1 MIEEQNQPEEMQ
13 PLENYDFQQENQGKE
28 IIDNVEKKKNAQK
41 IWTPLYL
48 AIAFLLG
55 IAVALY
61 LLPAK
66 PNSFS
71 NKQLQKFN
79 EVFQYINM
87 YYVDTVDTEK
97 LFEEAINGMLQSLDP
112 HSTYVNAVE
121 NKALMESLDG
131 AFEGIGVQFS
141 IINDTVMVVAVVSGG
156 PSEKVGLRVGDR
168 IVMVDGKQF
177 AGIGIQNEDVM
188 KSLRGKKNSKVDV
201 GIKREGFKQ
210 IYHYLITRDVIPT
223 YTVDV
228 SYMIDNNK
236 GYIKINQFGSTTG
249 DEFAN
254 ALKKLKSMGMKKL
267 ILDLRGNPGGY
278 LEAAIRVCDE
288 LLPDGEMIVYT
299 EGLRVKKNTIYA
311 TKYGNF
317 ENGEVVVLIDDFSAS
332 ASEIVAGAVQDNDR
346 GMVVGRRSFG
356 KGLVQRQFDL
366 NDKSTIRLTTS
377 RYHTPSGRCI
387 QKDYKNGSLA
397 YEEELIK
404 RYENGEMDSTENISF
419 DKSLKYKTK
428 KGRTVYGGGGIMPD
442 YFIPLDRDEELF
454 AFYQILNS
462 SSIIEFAFDYSTRN
476 QQTLK
481 SKFPNAKSYVKN
493 MTISDQ
499 LLERLLNF
507 YSTKTGQQVV
517 ALNAASKKE
526 LKVWIKALIGR
537 NLYQDEAFY
546 PVINTTDKAII
557 KAIEIK

>member
-13 PLENYDFQQENQGKE
+13 PLENYYLQEENQGKE
-28 IIDNVEKKKNAQK
+28 IIDNIEKKKNARK

-61 LLPAK
+61 LLPTK
-66 PNSFS
+66 TSSFS

-79 EVFQYINM
+79 EVLQYINM

-141 IINDTVMVVAVVSGG
+141 IINDTVMVVAVLSGG
-156 PSEKVGLRVGDR
+156 PSEKVGLRAGDR
-168 IVMVDGKQF
+168 IVTVDGKQF
-177 AGIGIQNEDVM
+177 AGIGIQNEEVM

-210 IYHYLITRDVIPT
+210 IYHYLITRDVITT

-228 SYMIDNNK
+228 SYMIDNNN

-278 LEAAIRVCDE
+278 LEAAISVCDE

-299 EGLRVKKNTIYA
+299 EGLRVKKNMIYA

-366 NDKSTIRLTTS
+366 NDKSTVRLTTS

-419 DKSLKYKTK
+419 DKSLQYKTK

-442 YFIPLDRDEELF
+442 YFIPLDRNEELF

-481 SKFPNAKSYVKN
+481 SKFPNARSYVKN

-499 LLERLLNF
+499 LLDRLFNF

-517 ALNAASKKE
+517 GLNAASKKE
-526 LKVWIKALIGR
+526 LKVWVKALIGR

-557 KAIEIK
+557 KALEIK

>member
-13 PLENYDFQQENQGKE
+13 PLENYDFQEENQGKE
-28 IIDNVEKKKNAQK
+28 TIDNVEKKKNARK

-66 PNSFS
+66 PSSFS

-131 AFEGIGVQFS
+131 AFEGIGVQFN

-156 PSEKVGLRVGDR
+156 PSEKVGLRAGDR
-168 IVMVDGKQF
+168 IVTVDGKQF
-177 AGIGIQNEDVM
+177 AGIGIQNEEVM

-228 SYMIDNNK
+228 SYMIDNNN

-299 EGLRVKKNTIYA
+299 EGLRVKKNMIYA

-499 LLERLLNF
+499 LLERLFNF

-517 ALNAASKKE
+517 GLNAASKKE
-526 LKVWIKALIGR
+526 LKVWVKALIGR

>member
-1 MIEEQNQPEEMQ
+1 MIEETNRTEEVQ
-13 PLENYDFQQENQGKE
+13 SGENDNFPKEHQEKE
-28 IIDNVEKKKNAQK
+28 IINYVDKKKCVQK

-55 IAVALY
+55 IAVAVY

-66 PNSFS
+66 QSSFS

-87 YYVDTVDTEK
+87 YYVDTVNTDK

-112 HSTYVNAVE
+112 HSTYVNAAE
-121 NKALMESLDG
+121 NKSLMESLDG

-141 IINDTVMVVAVVSGG
+141 IMNDTVMVVAIVSGG
-156 PSEKVGLRVGDR
+156 PSEKVGLRAGDR
-168 IVMVDGKQF
+168 IVTVDGKKF
-177 AGIGIQNEDVM
+177 AGVGIQNEDVM

-201 GIKREGFKQ
+201 GIKRQGFKQ
-210 IYHYLITRDVIPT
+210 IYHYKITRDVIPT

-228 SYMIDNNK
+228 SYMIDNQS
-236 GYIKINQFGSTTG
+236 GYVKINQFGSTTG

-254 ALKKLKSMGMKKL
+254 ALKKLNSMGMKKL

-288 LLPDGEMIVYT
+288 LLSDGEMIVYT
-299 EGLRVKKNTIYA
+299 EGLRVKKDKIYA
-311 TKYGNF
+311 TEYGNF
-317 ENGEVVVLIDDFSAS
+317 EKGEVVVLIDDFSAS

-346 GMVVGRRSFG
+346 GLVVGRRSFG

-387 QKDYKNGSLA
+387 QKDYKNGSVA
-397 YEEELIK
+397 YEEELVK
-404 RYENGEMDSTENISF
+404 RYENGEMDSTENITF

-442 YFIPLDRDEELF
+442 YFVPLDRDEDLF

-462 SSIIEFAFDYSTRN
+462 TSIIEFAFDYSTKN
-476 QQTLK
+476 QQTMK
-481 SKFPNAKSYVKN
+481 TKYPDAKSFVKN
-493 MTISDQ
+493 MTVSDR
-499 LLERLLNF
+499 LLNRLLNF
-507 YSTKTGQQVV
+507 YTAKTGQQVV
-517 ALNAASKKE
+517 TINAASKKE

-537 NLYQDEAFY
+537 NLYQEEAFY
-546 PVINTTDKAII
+546 PVINSTDKVIL
-557 KAIEIK
+557 KALEIK

>member
-1 MIEEQNQPEEMQ
+1 MIEEQNQPEEMR
-13 PLENYDFQQENQGKE
+13 PLENYDFQEDNQGKE
-28 IIDNVEKKKNAQK
+28 IIENVEQKKNARK

-66 PNSFS
+66 PSSFS

-156 PSEKVGLRVGDR
+156 PSEKVGLRAGDR
-168 IVMVDGKQF
+168 IVTVDGKQF
-177 AGIGIQNEDVM
+177 AGIGIQNEEVM

-210 IYHYLITRDVIPT
+210 VYHYLITRDVIPT

-228 SYMIDNNK
+228 SYMIDNNN

-278 LEAAIRVCDE
+278 LEAAISVCDE

-299 EGLRVKKNTIYA
+299 EGLRVKKNMIYA

-366 NDKSTIRLTTS
+366 NDKSTVRLTTS

-419 DKSLKYKTK
+419 DKSLQYKTK

-442 YFIPLDRDEELF
+442 FFVPLDRNEELF

-462 SSIIEFAFDYSTRN
+462 SSIIEFAFDYSTKN

-493 MTISDQ
+493 MIISDQ
-499 LLERLLNF
+499 LLDRLFSF

-517 ALNAASKKE
+517 GLNAASKKE
-526 LKVWIKALIGR
+526 LKVWVKALIGR

-546 PVINTTDKAII
+546 PVINTTDKAIL

>member
-1 MIEEQNQPEEMQ
+1 MIEETNQTEEVQ
-13 PLENYDFQQENQGKE
+13 SGENDNFPKEYRKKE
-28 IIDNVEKKKNAQK
+28 IIDYVAEKKCVRK

-55 IAVALY
+55 VAVALY
-61 LLPAK
+61 LLPARQS
-66 PNSFS
+66 SFS

-87 YYVDTVDTEK
+87 YYVDTVNTDR

-121 NKALMESLDG
+121 NKSLMESLDG

-141 IINDTVMVVAVVSGG
+141 IMNDTVMVVAVVSGG
-156 PSEKVGLRVGDR
+156 PSEKVGLRAGDR
-168 IVMVDGKQF
+168 IVTVDGKKF

-201 GIKREGFKQ
+201 GIRRQGFDQ
-210 IYHYLITRDVIPT
+210 IYHYIITRDVIPT

-228 SYMIDNNK
+228 SYMIDNQS

-254 ALKKLKSMGMKKL
+254 ALKKLNSMGMKKL

-278 LEAAIRVCDE
+278 LEAAIQVCDE

-299 EGLRVKKNTIYA
+299 EGLRVKKDKIYA
-311 TKYGNF
+311 TKYGNY

-346 GMVVGRRSFG
+346 GVIVGRRSFG

-387 QKDYKNGSLA
+387 QKNYKNGNVA
-397 YEEELIK
+397 YEEELIQ
-404 RYENGEMDSTENISF
+404 RYKNGEMDSTENITF
-419 DKSLKYKTK
+419 DKSLEYKTK

-442 YFIPLDRDEELF
+442 YFVPLDREEDLF

-462 SSIIEFAFDYSTRN
+462 SSIIEFAFDYSTKN

-481 SKFPNAKSYVKN
+481 TKYPNANLFVKN
-493 MTISDQ
+493 MTVSDQ
-499 LLERLLNF
+499 LLDRLLNF
-507 YSTKTGQQVV
+507 YTIKTGQQV
-517 ALNAASKKE
+517 AAMNAASKKE
-526 LKVWIKALIGR
+526 LKIWIKALIGR

-546 PVINTTDKAII
+546 PVINSTDKVIL
-557 KAIEIK
+557 KALEIK

>member
-1 MIEEQNQPEEMQ
+1 MIEEQNQPEEMRL
-13 PLENYDFQQENQGKE
+13 LENYDFQEDNQGKE
-28 IIDNVEKKKNAQK
+28 IIDNIEKKKNARK

-66 PNSFS
+66 PSSFS

-156 PSEKVGLRVGDR
+156 PSEKVGLRAGDR
-168 IVMVDGKQF
+168 IVTVDGKQF
-177 AGIGIQNEDVM
+177 AGIGIQNEEVM

-210 IYHYLITRDVIPT
+210 VYHYLITRDVIPT

-228 SYMIDNNK
+228 SYMIDNNN

-278 LEAAIRVCDE
+278 LEAAISVCDE

-299 EGLRVKKNTIYA
+299 EGLRVKKNMIYA

-366 NDKSTIRLTTS
+366 NDKSTVRLTTS

-419 DKSLKYKTK
+419 DKSLQYKTK

-442 YFIPLDRDEELF
+442 FFVPLDRNEELF

-462 SSIIEFAFDYSTRN
+462 SSIIEFAFDYSTKN

-493 MTISDQ
+493 MIISDQ
-499 LLERLLNF
+499 LLDRLFSF

-517 ALNAASKKE
+517 GLNAASKKE
-526 LKVWIKALIGR
+526 LKVWVKALIGR

-546 PVINTTDKAII
+546 PVINTTDKAIL

>member
-13 PLENYDFQQENQGKE
+13 PLVNYDLQEENQGKE
-28 IIDNVEKKKNAQK
+28 IIDNIEKKKNARK

-48 AIAFLLG
+48 GIAFLLG

-61 LLPAK
+61 LLPTK
-66 PNSFS
+66 TSSFS

-79 EVFQYINM
+79 EVLQYINM

-299 EGLRVKKNTIYA
+299 EGLRVKKNMIYA

-419 DKSLKYKTK
+419 DKSLQYKTK

-442 YFIPLDRDEELF
+442 YFIPLDRNEELF

-462 SSIIEFAFDYSTRN
+462 SSIIEFAFDYATRN

-481 SKFPNAKSYVKN
+481 SKFPNARSYVKN

-499 LLERLLNF
+499 LLDRLFKF
-507 YSTKTGQQVV
+507 YSTKTGQQLVG
-517 ALNAASKKE
+517 LNAASKKE
-526 LKVWIKALIGR
+526 LKVWVKALIGR

-557 KAIEIK
+557 KALEIK

>member
-13 PLENYDFQQENQGKE
+13 PLVNYDLQEENQGKE
-28 IIDNVEKKKNAQK
+28 IIDNIEKKKNARK

-48 AIAFLLG
+48 GIAFLLG

-61 LLPAK
+61 LLPTK
-66 PNSFS
+66 TSSFS

-79 EVFQYINM
+79 EVLQYINM

-141 IINDTVMVVAVVSGG
+141 IINDTVMVVAVLSGG
-156 PSEKVGLRVGDR
+156 PSEKVGLRAGDR
-168 IVMVDGKQF
+168 IVTVDGKQF
-177 AGIGIQNEDVM
+177 AGIGIQNEEVM

-210 IYHYLITRDVIPT
+210 IYHYRITRDVIPT

-228 SYMIDNNK
+228 SYMIDNQN

-254 ALKKLKSMGMKKL
+254 ALKKLNSMSMKKL

-299 EGLRVKKNTIYA
+299 EGLRVKKDKIYA

-317 ENGEVVVLIDDFSAS
+317 EKGEVVVLIDDFSAS

-366 NDKSTIRLTTS
+366 NDKSTVRLTTS

-419 DKSLKYKTK
+419 DKSLQYKTK

-442 YFIPLDRDEELF
+442 YFIPLDRNEELF

-462 SSIIEFAFDYSTRN
+462 SSIIEFAFDYATRN

-481 SKFPNAKSYVKN
+481 SKFPNARSYVKN

-499 LLERLLNF
+499 LLDRLFKF
-507 YSTKTGQQVV
+507 YSTKTGQQLVG
-517 ALNAASKKE
+517 LNAASKKE
-526 LKVWIKALIGR
+526 LKVWVKALIGR

-557 KAIEIK
+557 KALEIK

>member
-1 MIEEQNQPEEMQ
+1 
-13 PLENYDFQQENQGKE
+13 
-28 IIDNVEKKKNAQK
+28 
-41 IWTPLYL
+41 
-48 AIAFLLG
+48 
-55 IAVALY
+55 
-61 LLPAK
+61 
-66 PNSFS
+66 
-71 NKQLQKFN
+71 
-79 EVFQYINM
+79 
-87 YYVDTVDTEK
+87 
-97 LFEEAINGMLQSLDP
+97 
-112 HSTYVNAVE
+112 
-121 NKALMESLDG
+121 MESLDG
-131 AFEGIGVQFS
+131 AFEGIGVQFN

-156 PSEKVGLRVGDR
+156 PSEKVGLRAGDR
-168 IVMVDGKQF
+168 IVTVDGKQF
-177 AGIGIQNEDVM
+177 AGIGIQNEEVM

-228 SYMIDNNK
+228 SYMIDNNN

-278 LEAAIRVCDE
+278 LEAAISVCDE
-288 LLPDGEMIVYT
+288 LLADGEMIVYT
-299 EGLRVKKNTIYA
+299 EGLRVKKNMIYA

-419 DKSLKYKTK
+419 DKSLQYKTK

-442 YFIPLDRDEELF
+442 YFIPLDRNEELF

-481 SKFPNAKSYVKN
+481 SKFPNARSYVKN

-499 LLERLLNF
+499 LLDRLFNF

-517 ALNAASKKE
+517 GLNAASKKE
-526 LKVWIKALIGR
+526 LKVWVKALIGR

-557 KAIEIK
+557 KALEIK

>member
-1 MIEEQNQPEEMQ
+1 
-13 PLENYDFQQENQGKE
+13 
-28 IIDNVEKKKNAQK
+28 
-41 IWTPLYL
+41 
-48 AIAFLLG
+48 
-55 IAVALY
+55 
-61 LLPAK
+61 
-66 PNSFS
+66 
-71 NKQLQKFN
+71 
-79 EVFQYINM
+79 
-87 YYVDTVDTEK
+87 
-97 LFEEAINGMLQSLDP
+97 
-112 HSTYVNAVE
+112 
-121 NKALMESLDG
+121 
-131 AFEGIGVQFS
+131 
-141 IINDTVMVVAVVSGG
+141 MVVAVLSGG
-156 PSEKVGLRVGDR
+156 PSEKVGLRAGDR
-168 IVMVDGKQF
+168 IVTVDGKQF
-177 AGIGIQNEDVM
+177 AGIGIQNEEVM

-210 IYHYLITRDVIPT
+210 IYHYRITRDVIPT

-228 SYMIDNNK
+228 SYMIDNQN

-254 ALKKLKSMGMKKL
+254 ALKKLNSMSMKKL

-299 EGLRVKKNTIYA
+299 EGLRVKKDKIYA

-317 ENGEVVVLIDDFSAS
+317 EKGEVVVLIDDFSAS

-404 RYENGEMDSTENISF
+404 RYENGEMDSTANIAF
-419 DKSLKYKTK
+419 DKSLQYKTK

-442 YFIPLDRDEELF
+442 YFVPLDRDEELF

-481 SKFPNAKSYVKN
+481 TNYPNAKSFVKN
-493 MTISDQ
+493 MTVSDQ
-499 LLERLLNF
+499 LLDKLFNF
-507 YSTKTGQQVV
+507 YSAKTGQQVV

-537 NLYQDEAFY
+537 NLYQDDAFY
-546 PVINTTDKAII
+546 PVINSTDKVIL
-557 KAIEIK
+557 KALKVK

>member
-13 PLENYDFQQENQGKE
+13 PLVNYDLQEENQGKE
-28 IIDNVEKKKNAQK
+28 IIDNIEKKKNARK

-48 AIAFLLG
+48 GIAFLLG

-61 LLPAK
+61 LLPTK
-66 PNSFS
+66 TSSFS

-79 EVFQYINM
+79 EVLQYINM

-141 IINDTVMVVAVVSGG
+141 IINDTVMVVAVLSGG
-156 PSEKVGLRVGDR
+156 PSEKVGLRAGDR
-168 IVMVDGKQF
+168 IVTVDGKQF
-177 AGIGIQNEDVM
+177 AGIGIQNEEVM

-210 IYHYLITRDVIPT
+210 IYHYRITRDVIPT

-228 SYMIDNNK
+228 SYMIDNQN

-254 ALKKLKSMGMKKL
+254 ALKKLNSMSMKKL

-299 EGLRVKKNTIYA
+299 EGLRVKKDKIYA

-317 ENGEVVVLIDDFSAS
+317 EKGEVVVLIDDFSAS

-366 NDKSTIRLTTS
+366 NDKSTVRLTTS

-419 DKSLKYKTK
+419 DKSLQYKTK

-442 YFIPLDRDEELF
+442 YFIPLDRNEELF

-462 SSIIEFAFDYSTRN
+462 SSIIEFAFDYATRN

-481 SKFPNAKSYVKN
+481 SKFSNARSYVKN

-499 LLERLLNF
+499 LLDRLFKF
-507 YSTKTGQQVV
+507 YSTKTGQQLVG
-517 ALNAASKKE
+517 LNAASKKE
-526 LKVWIKALIGR
+526 LKVWVKALIGR

-557 KAIEIK
+557 KALEIK

>member
-13 PLENYDFQQENQGKE
+13 PLENYDFQEENQGKE
-28 IIDNVEKKKNAQK
+28 TIDNVEKKKNARK

-66 PNSFS
+66 PSSFS

-131 AFEGIGVQFS
+131 AFEGIGVQFN

-156 PSEKVGLRVGDR
+156 PSEKVGLRAGDR
-168 IVMVDGKQF
+168 IVTVDGKQF
-177 AGIGIQNEDVM
+177 AGIGIQNEEVM

-228 SYMIDNNK
+228 SYMIDNNN

-278 LEAAIRVCDE
+278 LEAAISVCDE
-288 LLPDGEMIVYT
+288 LLADGEMIVYT
-299 EGLRVKKNTIYA
+299 EGLRVKKNMIYA

-419 DKSLKYKTK
+419 DKSLQYKTK

-442 YFIPLDRDEELF
+442 YFIPLDRNEELF

-481 SKFPNAKSYVKN
+481 SKFPNARSYVKN

-499 LLERLLNF
+499 LLDRLFNF

-517 ALNAASKKE
+517 GLNAASKKE
-526 LKVWIKALIGR
+526 LKVWVKALIGR

-557 KAIEIK
+557 KALEIK